1 MYFVRS
7 FLLKG
12 KDWRVVPLLLAALF
26 VVGLFYSQARQ
37 QSSLATPQAV
47 EIWSYICEVAALHDL
62 PPEFVYAIATAESH
76 LIAHAQSESAR
87 GLMQLMPATASRVAK
102 KIRLRYFPKKLTEDK
117 AYNLQI
123 GQAYVANLLLEFDN
137 SYILTL
143 AAYNAGPG
151 RVRRWIR
158 ANGDPRDPMVDPI
171 DWIELIPFDETRNYV
186 QRVIENLH
194 VYRHRMAER
203 EIAFTPESD
212 LRR

>member
-1 MYFVRS
+1 M
-7 FLLKG
+7 G
-12 KDWRVVPLLLAALF
+12 QD
-26 VVGLFYSQARQ
+26 
-37 QSSLATPQAV
+37 
-47 EIWSYICEVAALHDL
+47 YILH
-62 PPEFVYAIATAESH
+62 
-76 LIAHAQSESAR
+76 
-87 GLMQLMPATASRVAK
+87 
-102 KIRLRYFPKKLTEDK
+102 
-117 AYNLQI
+117 
-123 GQAYVANLLLEFDN
+123 LLENAVVDQHLFK
-137 SYILTL
+137 LL